1 MTAATVSKYRRLWG
15 YLRPYIWF
23 ECLMFLTMV
32 IVAALAIALPI
43 AIQYM
48 IDTLIPGITA
58 SGTPVNLQPIIWF
71 GLFLAGIYLADVI
84 VSYGRDYL
92 AGYIGAHIIQDMR
105 SELFD
110 HIQRLPLRFFQR
122 GQTGEMMSRVLSDVG
137 RIQDLLTVTAL
148 MLLTNA
154 LMLIGILAYLLHTN
168 WLLTLVAVIPVPLTV
183 ISANYFGNKVQR
195 ISLRL
200 QQSLAS
206 LSARIQ
212 EAFLSVKTIKG
223 FGQELQE
230 RRKVDDHLAGMT
242 GLYIR
247 NSVLNSIGVN
257 IVAFINMAGPIVV
270 LGWGVYLVATGSMKL
285 GELIAFYILL
295 TYLYGP
301 IHSLAQTGIQVKSLM
316 ASVDRVFEY
325 LDIPPAVTETASP
338 VSLANPRGEIELRHV
353 AFKHPDSGFGL
364 NDFSLTIKAGEKVA
378 IVGPSGSGKTT
389 VLNLMMRFF
398 DPDTGTVSLDGVD
411 LKQLAFTSLRSTVA
425 LVDQDPL
432 LFKGTIASNL
442 AYGVPNAT
450 HEQIG
455 EAARAANIHDF
466 ISALPQGYESEVGE
480 RGVTVSGGEKQRL
493 CLARAILVNPKVL
506 LLDEATS
513 ALDSASEQLIQ
524 DSLDRN
530 LREKTAVIVAHRL
543 STVRHVDR
551 IVVLEAGR
559 IVDQGTHDQL
569 ISRCRLYQELAAK
582 QLVGQPANHTV

>member
-1 MTAATVSKYRRLWG
+1 MTAAPVPKYQRLWS
-15 YLRPYIWF
+15 YLRPYIWY
-23 ECLMFLTMV
+23 ELLMFLAMA
-32 IVAALAIALPI
+32 IVAALAITLPI

-48 IDTLIPGITA
+48 IDTLIPSITA
-58 SGTPVNLQPIIWF
+58 AGQPVNLQPIIWF
-71 GLFLAGIYLADVI
+71 GLFLTGIYLADVL

-92 AGYIGAHIIQDMR
+92 AGYVGAHIIQDMR
-105 SELFD
+105 SQLFD
-110 HIQRLPLRFFQR
+110 HIQRLPLRFFQQ

-148 MLLTNA
+148 MLLTNI
-154 LMLIGILAYLLHTN
+154 LMLVGILAYLLHTN
-168 WLLTLVAVIPVPLTV
+168 WLMTLVAVIPVPLTV
-183 ISANYFGNKVQR
+183 LSANFFGNRLQR
-195 ISLRL
+195 ISLSL
-200 QQSLAS
+200 QEAIAS
-206 LSARIQ
+206 LSARLQ

-223 FGQELQE
+223 FGQETQE
-230 RRKVDDHLAGMT
+230 RGKIDTLLGGMT
-242 GLYIR
+242 GIYIKHSVM
-247 NSVLNSIGVN
+247 NSLGVN
-257 IVAFINMAGPIVV
+257 VVSFINMAGPIVV
-270 LGWGVYLVATGSMKL
+270 LGWGVYLVAVGSMKL

-325 LDIPPAVTETASP
+325 LDIPPAVSESVNP
-338 VSLANPRGEIELRHV
+338 VALANPRGEIELRHV

-364 NDFSLTIKAGEKVA
+364 SDFSLTIRAGEKIA

-398 DPDTGTVSLDGVD
+398 DPDSGAVLLDGVD
-411 LKQLAFTSLRSTVA
+411 LKQLAFKTLRTSVA

-432 LFKGTIASNL
+432 LFKGTVAGNL
-442 AYGVPNAT
+442 AYGVTGAT
-450 HEQIG
+450 HEQIV

-466 ISALPQGYESEVGE
+466 ITSLPQGYQSEVGE

-524 DSLDRN
+524 DSLERN
-530 LREKTAVIVAHRL
+530 LKDRTAVLVAHRL

-551 IVVLEAGR
+551 IIVLEAGR

-569 ISRCRLYQELAAK
+569 IARCGLYQELASN
-582 QLVGQPANHTV
+582 QLL